1 MNLNALDNLLH
12 KRKNVL
18 AHPLKLD
25 VQHFVEKE
33 KKKIGEPKQQR
44 DLCWESWSSS
54 INVGSHSLTSCW
66 VKIQLQNNPVGSF
79 FSPLEK

>member
-33 KKKIGEPKQQR
+33 KKIGGPKQQR
-44 DLCWESWSSS
+44 DLMLG
-54 INVGSHSLTSCW
+54 I
-66 VKIQLQNNPVGSF
+66 
-79 FSPLEK
+79 LEFKYKCGKPQSYFMLGEDSVAK